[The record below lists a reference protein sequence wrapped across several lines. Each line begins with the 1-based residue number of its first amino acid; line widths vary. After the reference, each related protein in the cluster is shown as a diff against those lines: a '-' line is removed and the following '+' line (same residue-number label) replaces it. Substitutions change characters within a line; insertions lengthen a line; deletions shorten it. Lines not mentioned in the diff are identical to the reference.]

1 MAIVNQRPIG
11 VLKTAAHRKVMVSPM
26 IRLEGEE
33 TGPPWLIPL
42 LKTSYFIPCKVHQNA
57 SKSECNMYCLDCMG
71 DRALCSYCLL
81 GHKDHHIVQIR
92 RSSYHNVIRVSEIS
106 KLIDISYVQTYIINS
121 AKIVFLNERPQQRP
135 GKGVTNTCE
144 ICCRSLLDSF
154 RFCSLGC
161 KLNGMKEDPALTFS
175 LKHKTGREYAMYAD
189 YYSND
194 SQPTKKL
201 RKLNIHKVNNSAEDF
216 SGSTSSGI
224 SPGTPPIVSYRTSR
238 RKGIPHRAP
247 L

>member
-1 MAIVNQRPIG
+1 
-11 VLKTAAHRKVMVSPM
+11 
-26 IRLEGEE
+26 
-33 TGPPWLIPL
+33 
-42 LKTSYFIPCKVHQNA
+42 
-57 SKSECNMYCLDCMG
+57 
-71 DRALCSYCLL
+71 
-81 GHKDHHIVQIR
+81 
-92 RSSYHNVIRVSEIS
+92 
-106 KLIDISYVQTYIINS
+106 
-121 AKIVFLNERPQQRP
+121 
-135 GKGVTNTCE
+135 
-144 ICCRSLLDSF
+144 
-154 RFCSLGC
+154 
-161 KLNGMKEDPALTFS
+161 MKEDPALTFS